1 MILNEQGHLGPSAAS
16 CSPCLQVCTERSE
29 SMHRTLQWS
38 WVLMATLPVGRQ
50 MSRWG
55 QEQHL
60 WVGWHRVHN
69 FHFKEFRASLLRVHC
84 SLGLSTS
91 QSYLWYNYS
100 GWKKSLTIC
109 DVRAVVTRRVH
120 VLSLWK
126 WENYETRVFSSFTIF
141 IEHFLYA
148 RRIKRHKRI

>member
-1 MILNEQGHLGPSAAS
+1 MILNEQGCLEPSAAS
-16 CSPCLQVCTERSE
+16 CTPCLQVCPERSA
-29 SMHRTLQWS
+29 SLHCTSQWS
-38 WVLMATLPVGRQ
+38 WVLMAILPVGRQ

-60 WVGWHRVHN
+60 WVGWHCVYN

-109 DVRAVVTRRVH
+109 DVRAWWSTGFMYFHCENEKIRKLMCSAPLQYLL
-120 VLSLWK
+120 VLSISYMP
-126 WENYETRVFSSFTIF
+126 EG
-141 IEHFLYA
+141 
-148 RRIKRHKRI
+148 